1 MKIML
6 KNPTQ
11 PNPPLIYLI
20 IFVSLIS
27 LFSLSC
33 SKNKINGLEKYNGNV
48 YVSVTPEITGGGT
61 EWTPW
66 YYYYY
71 RWLYIEDGRVYS
83 EMVEGNTRKPQF
95 EIWRYD
101 HLGNKMG
108 YNDIWFKGSGN
119 SYSYEDKS
127 YNYNPDNDENIPLY
141 NIYKVTLEFSEDGK
155 SIAYNSIESGHYWHD
170 YGTRTVN
177 LTLTLFK
184 ETGTTEEPEPPEVIP
199 PEIIDHNDEYGN

>member
-6 KNPTQ
+6 KTQ
-11 PNPPLIYLI
+11 PALIYLI
-20 IFVSLIS
+20 IFVSLVS

-33 SKNKINGLEKYNGNV
+33 SFKKIHGLEKYNGNV
-48 YVSVTPEITGGGT
+48 YVSVTPEYTGGGT

-83 EMVEGNTRKPQF
+83 EMVEGNTQKPYF
-95 EIWRYD
+95 ETWYD
-101 HLGNKMG
+101 DGISKYPKG
-108 YNDIWFKGSGN
+108 KYFKGSGN

-127 YNYNPDNDENIPLY
+127 YNLNIDNDENIPLY

-199 PEIIDHNDEYGN
+199 PEIIEP